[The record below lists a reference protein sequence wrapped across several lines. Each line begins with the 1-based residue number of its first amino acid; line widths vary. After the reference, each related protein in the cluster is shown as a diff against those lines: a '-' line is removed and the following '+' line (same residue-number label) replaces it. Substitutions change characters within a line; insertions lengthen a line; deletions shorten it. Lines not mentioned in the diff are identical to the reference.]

1 MQDRYSGDL
10 GDFSKLGLL
19 RHLRKTGLSIGL
31 NWYRVPDEDH
41 NNDGMHTGYLDN
53 HSFEVCD
60 PDLWKALYP
69 IAHGNRCISALEET
83 LDAKFYRDLLD
94 FRGLSKDE
102 RSQVRDRWHR
112 NALECLKGCQIIC
125 VDPDNG
131 LMTKSAAGKTKSNK
145 YVLSKELHSYYS
157 SGSSV
162 IYYQHKARKPDQ
174 YYIDQHK
181 ALLSNFVGATGTIL
195 KFTKTSL
202 RYYCFIIRPEHQD
215 IINDSVGHFLSSPWG
230 AFFTTL

>member
-102 RSQVRDRWHR
+102 RSQV
-112 NALECLKGCQIIC
+112 
-125 VDPDNG
+125 
-131 LMTKSAAGKTKSNK
+131 
-145 YVLSKELHSYYS
+145 
-157 SGSSV
+157 
-162 IYYQHKARKPDQ
+162 
-174 YYIDQHK
+174 
-181 ALLSNFVGATGTIL
+181 
-195 KFTKTSL
+195 
-202 RYYCFIIRPEHQD
+202 
-215 IINDSVGHFLSSPWG
+215 
-230 AFFTTL
+230 